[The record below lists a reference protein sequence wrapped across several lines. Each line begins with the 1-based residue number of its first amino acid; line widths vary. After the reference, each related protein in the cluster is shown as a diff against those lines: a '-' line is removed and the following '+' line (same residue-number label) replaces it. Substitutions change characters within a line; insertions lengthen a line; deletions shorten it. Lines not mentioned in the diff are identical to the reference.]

1 MTASMT
7 LRIYRITSVVLLGLL
22 ALMPFIFWRNII
34 FATSAMMI
42 VTLVLILIA
51 FQVQRLRMLAR
62 MIGKLDEL
70 LELLRDTKRE
80 LSPTESKQVQRE
92 LAQLRARLLQDH
104 SLKRPKS

>member
-1 MTASMT
+1 VI
-7 LRIYRITSVVLLGLL
+7 LRIYRITSLVLIAAL
-22 ALMPFIFWRNII
+22 ALMPLIYRHHII
-34 FATSAMMI
+34 FATSATMV

-62 MIGKLDEL
+62 MTAKLDEL

-80 LSPTESKQVQRE
+80 LSPLESKQLMQE
-92 LAQLRARLLQDH
+92 LAEIRASLLRDS